1 MIYVIC
7 GPTGV
12 GKTKLSVSLA
22 KHFNGIV
29 VNADSMQVYKN
40 LNIGTAKVTEE
51 EKEGVPH
58 LLFDVVSPT
67 EMYTIFDYQRDL
79 RRVIDENKGKDIIL
93 VGGSGL
99 YIKAGLYDYKFALEE
114 SHKTFDEYS
123 NEELLEMVKKKDS
136 TSDIHV
142 NNRKRLIRKLNQKE
156 VSLDGDKLLF
166 DAKFI
171 GLTTS
176 REKLYDRINK
186 RVDKMMENITKNDDV
201 ILSIDLNNGTINPV
215 NENKNETI
223 YGRIDIN
230 TCYAICLELLSSIIL
245 FTLIIILLLRNILKT
260 KNSFDYR
267 LEKILRKYDK
277 NIVNVKSFPRIDNKK
292 ITFVSSFKELLNAS
306 KESKCPINYLDI
318 KNHHEATFIIM
329 LSDLTYVYKLK

>member
-29 VNADSMQVYKN
+29 VNADSMQVYKD

-67 EMYTIFDYQRDL
+67 EMYNIFDYQRDL

-186 RVDKMMENITKNDDV
+186 RVDKMMEDGLLEEVKSLYDEGIRSKAIMTGIGYKELYEYFDNKLSLEEAISLIKSRSRHYAKRQYTWFNNQMDV
-201 ILSIDLNNGTINPV
+201 KWFDVDFDNFNNTV
-215 NENKNETI
+215 NEVIE
-223 YGRIDIN
+223 Y
-230 TCYAICLELLSSIIL
+230 
-245 FTLIIILLLRNILKT
+245 
-260 KNSFDYR
+260 
-267 LEKILRKYDK
+267 LEK
-277 NIVNVKSFPRIDNKK
+277 
-292 ITFVSSFKELLNAS
+292 
-306 KESKCPINYLDI
+306 
-318 KNHHEATFIIM
+318 
-329 LSDLTYVYKLK
+329 

>member
-1 MIYVIC
+1 MIYVVC

-29 VNADSMQVYKN
+29 VNADSMQVYKD

-67 EMYTIFDYQRDL
+67 KMYTIFDYQRDL
-79 RRVIDENKGKDIIL
+79 RRVIDDNKGKDIIL

-186 RVDKMMENITKNDDV
+186 RVDKMMEDGLLEEVKSLYDEGIRSKAIMTGIGYKELYEYFDNKLSLEEAISLIKSRSRHYAKRQYTWFNNQMDV
-201 ILSIDLNNGTINPV
+201 KWFDVDFDNFNNTV
-215 NENKNETI
+215 NEVIE
-223 YGRIDIN
+223 Y
-230 TCYAICLELLSSIIL
+230 
-245 FTLIIILLLRNILKT
+245 
-260 KNSFDYR
+260 
-267 LEKILRKYDK
+267 LEK
-277 NIVNVKSFPRIDNKK
+277 
-292 ITFVSSFKELLNAS
+292 
-306 KESKCPINYLDI
+306 
-318 KNHHEATFIIM
+318 
-329 LSDLTYVYKLK
+329 

>member
-29 VNADSMQVYKN
+29 VNADSMQVYKD

-51 EKEGVPH
+51 EKDGVPH

-79 RRVIDENKGKDIIL
+79 RRVIDDNKGKDIIL

-123 NEELLEMVKKKDS
+123 NEELLEMVKEKDP

-142 NNRKRLIRKLNQKE
+142 NNRKRLIRKLNQQE

-186 RVDKMMENITKNDDV
+186 RVDKMMEDGLLEEAKSLYDEGIRSKAIMTGIGYKELYEYFDNKLSLEEAISLIKSRSRHYAKRQYTWFNNQMDV
-201 ILSIDLNNGTINPV
+201 KWFDVDFDNFNNTV
-215 NENKNETI
+215 NEVIE
-223 YGRIDIN
+223 Y
-230 TCYAICLELLSSIIL
+230 
-245 FTLIIILLLRNILKT
+245 
-260 KNSFDYR
+260 
-267 LEKILRKYDK
+267 LEK
-277 NIVNVKSFPRIDNKK
+277 
-292 ITFVSSFKELLNAS
+292 
-306 KESKCPINYLDI
+306 
-318 KNHHEATFIIM
+318 
-329 LSDLTYVYKLK
+329 

>member
-29 VNADSMQVYKN
+29 VNADSMQVYKD

-58 LLFDVVSPT
+58 LLFVVVSPT

-142 NNRKRLIRKLNQKE
+142 NNRKRLIRKLNQQE

-186 RVDKMMENITKNDDV
+186 RVDKMMEDGLLEEVKSLYDEGIRSKAIMTGIGYKELYEYFDNKLSLEEAISLIKSRSRHYAKRQYTWFNNQMDV
-201 ILSIDLNNGTINPV
+201 KWFDVDFDNFNNTV
-215 NENKNETI
+215 NEVIE
-223 YGRIDIN
+223 Y
-230 TCYAICLELLSSIIL
+230 
-245 FTLIIILLLRNILKT
+245 
-260 KNSFDYR
+260 
-267 LEKILRKYDK
+267 LEK
-277 NIVNVKSFPRIDNKK
+277 
-292 ITFVSSFKELLNAS
+292 
-306 KESKCPINYLDI
+306 
-318 KNHHEATFIIM
+318 
-329 LSDLTYVYKLK
+329 

>member
-1 MIYVIC
+1 MIYVVC

-29 VNADSMQVYKN
+29 VNADSMQVYKC

-58 LLFDVVSPT
+58 MLFDIVSP
-67 EMYTIFDYQRDL
+67 EDMYTIYDYQRDL
-79 RRVIDENKGKDIIL
+79 RRVIDDNKDKDIIL

-99 YIKAGLYDYKFALEE
+99 YIKAGLYDYKFVEEE
-114 SHKTFDEYS
+114 SHEDFDEYS
-123 NEELLEMVKKKDS
+123 NEELFDMVKKKDP

-156 VSLDGDKLLF
+156 TSFDGDKLLYE
-166 DAKFI
+166 AIFI

-186 RVDKMMENITKNDDV
+186 RVDKMVEDGLLDEVKSLYDEGIRSKAIMTGIGYKELYEYFDNKISLDEASELIKSRSRHYAKRQYTWFNNQMDIKWFDV
-201 ILSIDLNNGTINPV
+201 DFSCFDNTVDEVIKYIN
-215 NENKNETI
+215 
-223 YGRIDIN
+223 
-230 TCYAICLELLSSIIL
+230 
-245 FTLIIILLLRNILKT
+245 
-260 KNSFDYR
+260 
-267 LEKILRKYDK
+267 EKI
-277 NIVNVKSFPRIDNKK
+277 
-292 ITFVSSFKELLNAS
+292 
-306 KESKCPINYLDI
+306 
-318 KNHHEATFIIM
+318 
-329 LSDLTYVYKLK
+329 

>member
-1 MIYVIC
+1 MIYVVC

-67 EMYTIFDYQRDL
+67 KMYTIFDYQRDL
-79 RRVIDENKGKDIIL
+79 RRVIDDNKGKDIIL

-114 SHKTFDEYS
+114 NHKNFDEYS
-123 NEELLEMVKKKDS
+123 NEELLEMVKEKDP

-186 RVDKMMENITKNDDV
+186 RVDKMMEDGLLEEVKSLYDEGIRSKAIMTGIGYKELYEYFDNKLSLEEAISLIKSRSRHYAKRQYTLFNNQMDV
-201 ILSIDLNNGTINPV
+201 KWFDVDFDNFNNTVTEVI
-215 NENKNETI
+215 E
-223 YGRIDIN
+223 Y
-230 TCYAICLELLSSIIL
+230 
-245 FTLIIILLLRNILKT
+245 
-260 KNSFDYR
+260 
-267 LEKILRKYDK
+267 LEK
-277 NIVNVKSFPRIDNKK
+277 
-292 ITFVSSFKELLNAS
+292 
-306 KESKCPINYLDI
+306 
-318 KNHHEATFIIM
+318 
-329 LSDLTYVYKLK
+329 

>member
-58 LLFDVVSPT
+58 LLLDVVSPT

-186 RVDKMMENITKNDDV
+186 RVDKMMEDGLLEEVKSLYDEGIRSKAIMTGIGYKELYEYFDNKLSLEEAISLIKSRSRHYAKRQYTWFNNQMDV
-201 ILSIDLNNGTINPV
+201 KWFDVDFDNFNNTV
-215 NENKNETI
+215 NEVIE
-223 YGRIDIN
+223 Y
-230 TCYAICLELLSSIIL
+230 
-245 FTLIIILLLRNILKT
+245 
-260 KNSFDYR
+260 
-267 LEKILRKYDK
+267 LEK
-277 NIVNVKSFPRIDNKK
+277 
-292 ITFVSSFKELLNAS
+292 
-306 KESKCPINYLDI
+306 
-318 KNHHEATFIIM
+318 
-329 LSDLTYVYKLK
+329 

>member
-29 VNADSMQVYKN
+29 VNADSMQVYKD

-67 EMYTIFDYQRDL
+67 EMYNIFDYQRDL

-142 NNRKRLIRKLNQKE
+142 NNRKRLIRKLNQQE

-186 RVDKMMENITKNDDV
+186 RVDKMMEDGLLEEVKSLYDEGIRSKAIMTGIGYKELYEYFDNKLSLEEAISLIKSRSRHYAKRQYTWFNNQMDV
-201 ILSIDLNNGTINPV
+201 KWFDVDFDNFNNTV
-215 NENKNETI
+215 NEVIE
-223 YGRIDIN
+223 Y
-230 TCYAICLELLSSIIL
+230 
-245 FTLIIILLLRNILKT
+245 
-260 KNSFDYR
+260 
-267 LEKILRKYDK
+267 LEK
-277 NIVNVKSFPRIDNKK
+277 
-292 ITFVSSFKELLNAS
+292 
-306 KESKCPINYLDI
+306 
-318 KNHHEATFIIM
+318 
-329 LSDLTYVYKLK
+329 

>member
-1 MIYVIC
+1 MIYVVC

-29 VNADSMQVYKN
+29 VNADSMQVYKC

-58 LLFDVVSPT
+58 MLFDIVSP
-67 EMYTIFDYQRDL
+67 EDMYTIYDYQRDL
-79 RRVIDENKGKDIIL
+79 RRVIDDNKDKDIIL

-99 YIKAGLYDYKFALEE
+99 YIKAGLYDYKFVEEE
-114 SHKTFDEYS
+114 SHEDFDEYS
-123 NEELLEMVKKKDS
+123 NEELFDMVKKKDP

-156 VSLDGDKLLF
+156 TSFDGDKLLYE
-166 DAKFI
+166 AIFI

-186 RVDKMMENITKNDDV
+186 RVDKMVEDGLLDEVKSLYDEGIRSKAIMTGIGYKELYEYFDNKISLDEAIELIKSRSRHYAKRQYTWFNNQMNIKWFDV
-201 ILSIDLNNGTINPV
+201 DFDNFNNTV
-215 NENKNETI
+215 NEVIK
-223 YGRIDIN
+223 YIN
-230 TCYAICLELLSSIIL
+230 G
-245 FTLIIILLLRNILKT
+245 
-260 KNSFDYR
+260 
-267 LEKILRKYDK
+267 KI
-277 NIVNVKSFPRIDNKK
+277 
-292 ITFVSSFKELLNAS
+292 
-306 KESKCPINYLDI
+306 
-318 KNHHEATFIIM
+318 
-329 LSDLTYVYKLK
+329 

>member
-1 MIYVIC
+1 MIYVVC

-67 EMYTIFDYQRDL
+67 KMYTIFDYQRDL
-79 RRVIDENKGKDIIL
+79 RRVIDDNKGKDIIL

-114 SHKTFDEYS
+114 NHKNFDEYS
-123 NEELLEMVKKKDS
+123 NEELLEMVKEKDP

-186 RVDKMMENITKNDDV
+186 RVDKMMEDGLLEEVKSLYDEGIRSKAIMTGIGYKELYEYFDNKLSLEEAISLIKSRSRHYAKRQYTWFNNQMDV
-201 ILSIDLNNGTINPV
+201 KWFDVDFDNFNNTVTEVI
-215 NENKNETI
+215 E
-223 YGRIDIN
+223 Y
-230 TCYAICLELLSSIIL
+230 
-245 FTLIIILLLRNILKT
+245 
-260 KNSFDYR
+260 
-267 LEKILRKYDK
+267 LEK
-277 NIVNVKSFPRIDNKK
+277 
-292 ITFVSSFKELLNAS
+292 
-306 KESKCPINYLDI
+306 
-318 KNHHEATFIIM
+318 
-329 LSDLTYVYKLK
+329 

>member
-58 LLFDVVSPT
+58 LLFDVVYPT

-79 RRVIDENKGKDIIL
+79 RRVIDDNKGKDIIL

-186 RVDKMMENITKNDDV
+186 RVDKMMEDGLLEEVKSLYDEGIRSKAIMTGIGYKELYEYFDNKLSLEEAISLIKSRSRHYAKRQYTWFNNQMDV
-201 ILSIDLNNGTINPV
+201 KWFDVDFDNFNNTV
-215 NENKNETI
+215 NEVIE
-223 YGRIDIN
+223 Y
-230 TCYAICLELLSSIIL
+230 
-245 FTLIIILLLRNILKT
+245 
-260 KNSFDYR
+260 
-267 LEKILRKYDK
+267 LEK
-277 NIVNVKSFPRIDNKK
+277 
-292 ITFVSSFKELLNAS
+292 
-306 KESKCPINYLDI
+306 
-318 KNHHEATFIIM
+318 
-329 LSDLTYVYKLK
+329 

>member
-29 VNADSMQVYKN
+29 VNADSMQVYKD
-40 LNIGTAKVTEE
+40 LDIGTAKVTEE
-51 EKEGVPH
+51 EKEGINH
-58 LLFDVVSPT
+58 LLFDIVSPP

-79 RRVIDENKGKDIIL
+79 RRVIDENKDKDIIL

-99 YIKAGLYDYKFALEE
+99 YIKAGLYDYKFVEE
-114 SHKTFDEYS
+114 ERHEDFDEYS
-123 NEELLEMVKKKDS
+123 NEELLEMVKRKDP

-156 VSLDGDKLLF
+156 ASLDGDKLLYN
-166 DAKFI
+166 AKFI

-186 RVDKMMENITKNDDV
+186 RVDKMMEDGLLEEVKNLYDKDIRSKAIMTGIGYKELYEYFDNKISLEEAISLIKSRSRHYAKRQYTWFNNQMDIKWFDV
-201 ILSIDLNNGTINPV
+201 DFDNFNNTV
-215 NENKNETI
+215 NEVIK
-223 YGRIDIN
+223 Y
-230 TCYAICLELLSSIIL
+230 
-245 FTLIIILLLRNILKT
+245 
-260 KNSFDYR
+260 
-267 LEKILRKYDK
+267 LEK
-277 NIVNVKSFPRIDNKK
+277 
-292 ITFVSSFKELLNAS
+292 
-306 KESKCPINYLDI
+306 
-318 KNHHEATFIIM
+318 
-329 LSDLTYVYKLK
+329 

>member
-1 MIYVIC
+1 MIYVVC

-29 VNADSMQVYKN
+29 VNADSMQVYKC

-58 LLFDVVSPT
+58 MLFDIVSP
-67 EMYTIFDYQRDL
+67 EDMYTIYDYQRDL
-79 RRVIDENKGKDIIL
+79 RRVIDDNKDKDIIL

-99 YIKAGLYDYKFALEE
+99 YIKAGLYDYKFVEEE
-114 SHKTFDEYS
+114 SHEDFDEYS
-123 NEELLEMVKKKDS
+123 NEELFDMVKKKDP

-156 VSLDGDKLLF
+156 TSFDGDKLLYE
-166 DAKFI
+166 AIFI

-186 RVDKMMENITKNDDV
+186 RVDKMVEDGLLEEVKSLYDEGIRSKAIMTGIGYKELYEYFDNKISLDEAIELIKSRSRHYAKRQYTWFNNQMNIKWFDV
-201 ILSIDLNNGTINPV
+201 DFSCFDNTVDEVIKYIN
-215 NENKNETI
+215 
-223 YGRIDIN
+223 
-230 TCYAICLELLSSIIL
+230 
-245 FTLIIILLLRNILKT
+245 
-260 KNSFDYR
+260 
-267 LEKILRKYDK
+267 EKI
-277 NIVNVKSFPRIDNKK
+277 
-292 ITFVSSFKELLNAS
+292 
-306 KESKCPINYLDI
+306 
-318 KNHHEATFIIM
+318 
-329 LSDLTYVYKLK
+329 

>member
-67 EMYTIFDYQRDL
+67 KMYTIFDYQRDL

-142 NNRKRLIRKLNQKE
+142 NNRKRLIRKLNQKG

-186 RVDKMMENITKNDDV
+186 RVDKMMEDGLLEEVKSLYDEGIRSKAIMTGIGYKELYEYFDNKLSLEEAISLIKSRSRHYAKRQYTWFNNQMDV
-201 ILSIDLNNGTINPV
+201 KWFDVDFDNFNNTV
-215 NENKNETI
+215 NEVIE
-223 YGRIDIN
+223 Y
-230 TCYAICLELLSSIIL
+230 
-245 FTLIIILLLRNILKT
+245 
-260 KNSFDYR
+260 
-267 LEKILRKYDK
+267 LEK
-277 NIVNVKSFPRIDNKK
+277 
-292 ITFVSSFKELLNAS
+292 
-306 KESKCPINYLDI
+306 
-318 KNHHEATFIIM
+318 
-329 LSDLTYVYKLK
+329 

>member
-29 VNADSMQVYKN
+29 VNADSMQVYKD

-51 EKEGVPH
+51 EKDGVPH

-67 EMYTIFDYQRDL
+67 KMYTIFDYQRDL

-186 RVDKMMENITKNDDV
+186 RVDKMMEDGLLEEVKSLYDEGIRSKAIMTGIGYKELYEYFDNKLSLEEAISLIKSRSRHYAKRQYTWFNNKMDV
-201 ILSIDLNNGTINPV
+201 KWFDVDFDNFNNTV
-215 NENKNETI
+215 NEVIE
-223 YGRIDIN
+223 Y
-230 TCYAICLELLSSIIL
+230 
-245 FTLIIILLLRNILKT
+245 
-260 KNSFDYR
+260 
-267 LEKILRKYDK
+267 LEK
-277 NIVNVKSFPRIDNKK
+277 
-292 ITFVSSFKELLNAS
+292 
-306 KESKCPINYLDI
+306 
-318 KNHHEATFIIM
+318 
-329 LSDLTYVYKLK
+329 

>member
-1 MIYVIC
+1 MIYVVC

-29 VNADSMQVYKN
+29 VNADSMQVYKC

-58 LLFDVVSPT
+58 MLFDIVSP
-67 EMYTIFDYQRDL
+67 EDMYTIYDYQRDL
-79 RRVIDENKGKDIIL
+79 RRVIDDNKDKDIIL

-99 YIKAGLYDYKFALEE
+99 YIKAGLYDYKFVEEE
-114 SHKTFDEYS
+114 SHEDFDEYS
-123 NEELLEMVKKKDS
+123 NEELFDMVKKKDP

-156 VSLDGDKLLF
+156 TSFDGDKLLYE
-166 DAKFI
+166 AIFI

-186 RVDKMMENITKNDDV
+186 RVDKMVEDGLLEEVKSLYDEGIRSKAIMTGIGYKELYEYFDNKISLDEAIELIKSRSRHYAKRQYTWFNNQMDIKWFDV
-201 ILSIDLNNGTINPV
+201 DFSCFNNTV
-215 NENKNETI
+215 NEVIK
-223 YGRIDIN
+223 YIN
-230 TCYAICLELLSSIIL
+230 
-245 FTLIIILLLRNILKT
+245 
-260 KNSFDYR
+260 
-267 LEKILRKYDK
+267 EKI
-277 NIVNVKSFPRIDNKK
+277 
-292 ITFVSSFKELLNAS
+292 
-306 KESKCPINYLDI
+306 
-318 KNHHEATFIIM
+318 
-329 LSDLTYVYKLK
+329 